1 MTGIG
6 PELKKGRIVA
16 MRPFLFWRGVFR

>member
-16 MRPFLFWRGVFR
+16 MRPFLFRRGVFR